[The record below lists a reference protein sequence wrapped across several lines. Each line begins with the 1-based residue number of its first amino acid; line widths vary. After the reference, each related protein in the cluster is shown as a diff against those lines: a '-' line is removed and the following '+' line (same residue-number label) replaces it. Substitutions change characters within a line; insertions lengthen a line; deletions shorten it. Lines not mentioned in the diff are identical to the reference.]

1 MSWSDIIWRGKTR
14 IDVWH
19 GSTFWHRSTFLT
31 QIDRKQKFCSLVCQ
45 FQKGKNRL
53 DRTKFDVA
61 KHGSTF
67 WPCRHRSTKLW
78 WSVFACCVEWVSLPK
93 WDATA
98 KKSSIFYLASLKFWS
113 EWVSKTKSKFTWNY
127 LHYMYYAPCIA
138 LPWEPYWN
146 ALYVLW
152 PFALTHHLMI
162 LIVLHSFSFS
172 FS

>member
-1 MSWSDIIWRGKTR
+1 MPKKRNQPWHQQKIYNQVIKNNS
-14 IDVWH
+14 IDWHKWWWQWKLQRQWQGANVFKERSIRRNTSKLYKFEKIQKDFWH
-19 GSTFWHRSTFLT
+19 GSTFLT

-78 WSVFACCVEWVSLPK
+78 RSVCACCVEWVSLPK

-113 EWVSKTKSKFTWNY
+113 EWVVTINSQK
-127 LHYMYYAPCIA
+127 
-138 LPWEPYWN
+138 
-146 ALYVLW
+146 
-152 PFALTHHLMI
+152 
-162 LIVLHSFSFS
+162 
-172 FS
+172 